1 VLVST
6 TQFTSGGIRIDA
18 LLEQVYGL
26 RPTSMEVVMAVPRV
40 IETSAFQV
48 ALRRIALIATSAF
61 FFVTVQAQA
70 QQAHTAPEGRVIVTG
85 EGDVAVAPDH
95 VQLTSG
101 VTTRAKSVKEA
112 TDTNSKVMAAVTA
125 ALLESGIE
133 QKDIQ
138 TLRFS
143 IQPVYASQEPRT
155 EPKLSGYSVSN
166 QVRVTIRQ
174 IGKIGEILD
183 RVIAAGATDL
193 GSIAFLVSNPSK
205 ALDQAREAAIADARR
220 KAEVYTHASGL
231 RLGQV
236 KWIIEDTG
244 VALPVPMRAQAG
256 SASMAAPV
264 PIATGEDMLRVKI
277 TVGFEIAP

>member
-1 VLVST
+1 
-6 TQFTSGGIRIDA
+6 
-18 LLEQVYGL
+18 
-26 RPTSMEVVMAVPRV
+26 
-40 IETSAFQV
+40 
-48 ALRRIALIATSAF
+48 
-61 FFVTVQAQA
+61 
-70 QQAHTAPEGRVIVTG
+70 
-85 EGDVAVAPDH
+85 
-95 VQLTSG
+95 
-101 VTTRAKSVKEA
+101 
-112 TDTNSKVMAAVTA
+112 MAAVTA
-125 ALLESGIE
+125 ALLEAGIE

-143 IQPVYASQEPRT
+143 IQPVYAPQGPNT

-166 QVRVTIRQ
+166 QVRVKIRQ

-183 RVIAAGATDL
+183 RLIAAGATDL
-193 GSIAFLVSNPSK
+193 GNIAFLVSNPSQ

-236 KWIIEDTG
+236 KWIIEDGG
-244 VALPVPMRAQAG
+244 VVLPVPMRAQAG

-264 PIATGEDMLRVKI
+264 PIATGEDTLRVKI